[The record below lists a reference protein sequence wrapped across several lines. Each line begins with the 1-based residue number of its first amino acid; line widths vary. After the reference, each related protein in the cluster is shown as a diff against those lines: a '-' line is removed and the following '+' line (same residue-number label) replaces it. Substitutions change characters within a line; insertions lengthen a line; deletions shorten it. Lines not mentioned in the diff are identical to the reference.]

1 MIKPPS
7 GEIREAAMAVASAA
21 VEAAE
26 LVRND
31 SSDSCVV
38 EDDKK
43 YLLSKGMYFCKVFEA
58 RCHTPNIMFNLSY
71 VKS

>member
-26 LVRND
+26 LVQND
-31 SSDSCVV
+31 SSDSCGI

-43 YLLSKGMYFCKVFEA
+43 HLLCKGVYIYSYF
-58 RCHTPNIMFNLSY
+58 SQY
-71 VKS
+71 VTHRI

>member
-1 MIKPPS
+1 MINQPS

-31 SSDSCVV
+31 SSDSCGV

-43 YLLSKGMYFCKVFEA
+43 HLLSKGVYFTWFFTQDVN
-58 RCHTPNIMFNLSY
+58 H
-71 VKS
+71 